1 MRKTK
6 ENKGITLIALVIT
19 IIVLLILAGVSIAT
33 LTGNNGILTQ
43 TQKAKEE
50 YNQATIKEKI
60 QSEAL
65 GSIDQ
70 ETGKFNEEKFRENL
84 ENNLGIDESKIA
96 KDNDGNIII
105 TTDGYK
111 VTVNKNG
118 KVEKTEK
125 AGASADTPV
134 DTPTDPVKPNKDYEK
149 LTMAERFNNIADLKI
164 KLFENMGDR
173 YYTATNLSKND
184 GSVEKA
190 DCECGNARTI
200 FDKAVEMGLVET
212 YTESIAE
219 TEVIEIDEEGY
230 KTSRTSITVPLEE
243 PSMVNYEFLCYNDE
257 QKYGEVIPMPY
268 ALNYEM
274 TLNEK
279 MWIDSGRANWNKGGG
294 DFERTMAWMG
304 NDWVSKGY
312 TMISARA
319 TMYPNCSTKEL
330 EQVVHYK
337 VQVLTQTNFKKAM
350 KELGLDLSQYEGKCI
365 HPVK

>member
-173 YYTATNLSKND
+173 YSTATNLSKND

-190 DCECGNARTI
+190 DCECGNARAI

-212 YTESIAE
+212 YTESIAQ
-219 TEVIEIDEEGY
+219 TEVIETNEEGI
-230 KTSRTSITVPLEE
+230 KKSRTAITVPLEE
-243 PSMVNYEFLCYNDE
+243 PSMVNYEFSCLNAE
-257 QKYGEVIPMPY
+257 QKPTEVIPMEF
-268 ALNYEM
+268 AVNYEI
-274 TLNEK
+274 TLNAK
-279 MWIDSGRANWNKGGG
+279 IWMDSGRANFNKDGG
-294 DFERTMAWMG
+294 DFEKTMAWLG
-304 NDWVSKGY
+304 DDWVKKGY
-312 TMISARA
+312 TMFSART
-319 TMYPNCSTKEL
+319 TMYPDV
-330 EQVVHYK
+330 QAGQIVHYK

-350 KELGLDLSQYEGKCI
+350 KELGLDLSEYEEKCI

>member
-173 YYTATNLSKND
+173 YSTATNLSKND

>member
-173 YYTATNLSKND
+173 YSTATNLSKND

-243 PSMVNYEFLCYNDE
+243 PSMMNYEFLCYNDE